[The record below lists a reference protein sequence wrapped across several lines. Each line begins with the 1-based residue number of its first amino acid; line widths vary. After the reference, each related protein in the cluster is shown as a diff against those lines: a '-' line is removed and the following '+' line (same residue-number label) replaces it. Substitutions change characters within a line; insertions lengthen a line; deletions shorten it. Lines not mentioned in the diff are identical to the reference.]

1 MARCGGSFAPTWSG
15 KQFVSN
21 QGREPRAWRF
31 YVEDMIGFCEKVR
44 DYTAR
49 LDQAAFVARPMPYD
63 ATLRNL
69 ELIGEAATRIPE
81 SVRDAH
87 PEIPWRTIIGTRNRL
102 IHGYLG
108 IDNDII
114 WDIVQNDVPALLP
127 ALRTLLDRTGDT

>member
-1 MARCGGSFAPTWSG
+1 MSERE
-15 KQFVSN
+15 
-21 QGREPRAWRF
+21 REPWGWRF
-31 YVEDMIGFCEKVR
+31 YVDDMIGFCERVR
-44 DYTAR
+44 DYTAG
-49 LDQAAFVARPMPYD
+49 LDQAAFVASPMPYD

-108 IDNDII
+108 INNDIV
-114 WDIVQNDVPALLP
+114 WDIVSNDVPALLP
-127 ALRTLLDRTGDT
+127 ALRSMLDTTGGK